1 MQRYILIR
9 LVQAIFVMLA
19 ISVIVFG
26 LARAAGNPVDLMLPV
41 DARLADRE
49 GLTRAWG
56 LDKPLHVQYWKFI
69 TNALQGDFGESVN
82 KWPGR
87 SAIGLIGTRF
97 VATLQLTFAA
107 LVLAAIMGVC
117 IGVVTASMKDTPLD
131 SLFKIFALFGQSAPS
146 FWIGIMFIWI
156 FAVELNWLPTSGR
169 GGIEHMVLPVIT
181 LGWFQA
187 AAIMRLV
194 RSSMLDTLNSEY
206 VKLARIKGLAESR
219 VIWKHC
225 LRNAAIAPLT
235 YFGVLAGSLITG
247 SVVVEIVFSWP
258 GLGLLAVEAVL
269 VRDFQV
275 VQAVTIVIAAG
286 FVLLNLVVDVL
297 YVYLD
302 PRIRYT

>member
-117 IGVVTASMKDTPLD
+117 IGVVTASMKDRPLD